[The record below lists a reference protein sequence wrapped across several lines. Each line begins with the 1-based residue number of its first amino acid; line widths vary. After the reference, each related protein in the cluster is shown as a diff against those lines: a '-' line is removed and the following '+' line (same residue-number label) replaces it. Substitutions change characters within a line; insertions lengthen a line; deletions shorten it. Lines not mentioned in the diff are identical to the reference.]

1 MTKQLLPIEIIENSS
16 EKLFKSHK
24 VSTYIIYNLILLLVL
39 GTIISTFFISVDVNA
54 SAHGIVKDPGE
65 RITVNSPYSA
75 FIRDVYVRENDGVK
89 KGDTLLI
96 LDSDQLDFE
105 IKKVY
110 DRLEE
115 IAGYLKDLRLLVNM
129 QSCSTSSDFP
139 HLATP
144 LYRRSLSYYIAQRNE
159 IETKIMNAT
168 SNFERNRELLRKGIV
183 APAEFEQIKSEY
195 DNLKTAADIAYTRQI
210 NEWQLDLDKYIN
222 EERELST
229 QLIHSRIKNRE
240 ALLVSPAKGNIQKIN
255 GIEDGSFVQQGQLL
269 FEITPS
275 SGLIAECL
283 VSPRD
288 IGYIK
293 NGQTVKIQVDA
304 FDYNEWGLI
313 SGKVV
318 DVFNDVTFVEST
330 KGRLPYFK
338 VICSMDASFLKLKNG
353 YLGHIR
359 QGMTINCRFKLTK
372 RTLFQLL
379 YDRIDDW
386 MNPNVS

>member
-39 GTIISTFFISVDVNA
+39 GTIISTFFIFVDVNA

-115 IAGYLKDLRLLVNM
+115 ISGYLKDLRLLVNM

-222 EERELST
+222 EERELSS

-269 FEITPS
+269 FEITPG